1 MTVTFGK
8 QPQGKFVFKKQSKI
22 RWRSL
27 DSPSEQSSVFVCGSW
42 DDNVSWVFFRE
53 NGMFD
58 KVFHVFQRKMRS
70 LFGSGIGSNPW
81 KMKNCPKK
89 TQKFLNL
96 IY

>member
-42 DDNVSWVFFRE
+42 DDNVSWGFFFVKMAGLIE
-53 NGMFD
+53 YLMFF
-58 KVFHVFQRKMRS
+58 KGK
-70 LFGSGIGSNPW
+70 
-81 KMKNCPKK
+81 
-89 TQKFLNL
+89 
-96 IY
+96 